1 MTRFVIATVIFFF
14 GNVHV
19 VNAAQWCLVHDMNGK
34 KMGCYSSKSVC
45 EQVKPKQYWSCVAY

>member
-1 MTRFVIATVIFFF
+1 MTRVVIATVIFFF